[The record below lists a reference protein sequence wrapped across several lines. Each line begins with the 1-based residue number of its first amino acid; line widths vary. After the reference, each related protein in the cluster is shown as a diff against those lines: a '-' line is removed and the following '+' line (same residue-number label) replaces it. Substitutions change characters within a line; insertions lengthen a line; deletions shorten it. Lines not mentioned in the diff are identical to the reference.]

1 MSIFGFIWF
10 EPIQLTQWENEKMGD
25 EKQRKYTLIKNDIF
39 ANISVMWQNMKH
51 IILVMWQYLKLEF
64 HWQLK

>member
-10 EPIQLTQWENEKMGD
+10 EPIQLTQWENEKTRD

-39 ANISVMWQNMKH
+39 ASIFVMWQNMKH
-51 IILVMWQYLKLEF
+51 IILVKWQFLELEF
-64 HWQLK
+64 HWKLI

>member
-1 MSIFGFIWF
+1 MNILGIIWF
-10 EPIQLTQWENEKMGD
+10 EPIQLTQRENEKKID

-51 IILVMWQYLKLEF
+51 IILVKWQFLELEF
-64 HWQLK
+64 HWKLI